1 MSTSRQDLRHW
12 LRCAK
17 NIGRRLRLKHKPVF
31 VALNFFYFDTW
42 DFN

>member
-1 MSTSRQDLRHW
+1 MSTSWQYLRRW

-17 NIGRRLRLKHKPVF
+17 NSSRRLRLKHKPIF